1 MYFIRSQLAQE
12 VSLVQ
17 NQVDMPQS
25 HQNHI
30 YQVVIQCLP
39 RRRAISIRMALLS
52 VIHPALTQARVR
64 NHMGP
69 LIASGPQFTRAK
81 VQNHTSLPITRA
93 KVQNHTNLLLIARL
107 QSHRMSPS
115 QLNIQLYQML
125 HQFLQILLI
134 SYATVQQQHTLL
146 HHFQRKFLSNL
157 I

>member
-1 MYFIRSQLAQE
+1 
-12 VSLVQ
+12 
-17 NQVDMPQS
+17 
-25 HQNHI
+25 
-30 YQVVIQCLP
+30 
-39 RRRAISIRMALLS
+39 
-52 VIHPALTQARVR
+52 
-64 NHMGP
+64 MGL
-69 LIASGPQFTRAK
+69 LIASGPQLTRAK

-157 I
+157 IRRSRDDIYLNLTL